1 MPHSAPLPIALVID
15 PDAAQ
20 QHVVTQALQPY
31 FKVVWCATLADAN
44 GMLRT
49 QHPSLVLLELT
60 RPEESTFTWIRERR
74 ADSKY
79 PKNYLTIV
87 CLTDFSTVAH
97 KVKAF
102 QAGADDYL
110 VKPIQTGT
118 FLPHIRLLLRVSQ
131 QQHG

>member
-1 MPHSAPLPIALVID
+1 MPQSPPLPYALVID

-31 FKVVWCATLADAN
+31 FKVAWSANLANAA
-44 GMLRT
+44 GLLRAH
-49 QHPSLVLLELT
+49 HPTLVLLELT

-74 ADSKY
+74 AESKY
-79 PKNYLTIV
+79 PRPYLTIV
-87 CLTDFSTVAH
+87 CLTEHSSVAD

-102 QAGADDYL
+102 QSGADDYL
-110 VKPIQTGT
+110 VKPIQTAT